1 VLLDQL
7 RTIREG
13 EPNANILVYT
23 EYTDSQDAILEFLR
37 SSRDNGK
44 LSGAVEAISGRDGES
59 DRAKITERLGEKDS
73 IVLVSTDATAE
84 GLNLHQRCH
93 HLIHLELPYN
103 PNRLEQRNGR
113 IDRYGQ
119 ERTPLV
125 RYLYLAGTFEERL
138 LLRLVWK
145 YEKQRARMTFM
156 PNTLGVLTDEHAQM
170 TTSLLAGLAEEQEL
184 LFKRPRLKLQSLN
197 QDEDDAGVGSPLE
210 LRFLRLFESQ
220 GFDVEKQVPISAN
233 DSEAPVSIADFVLKG
248 TRTAIYV
255 DGAAFHQGKYLRRD
269 RFIRDRLR
277 QGNLGWQVVELEH
290 VRVGQNQHLQFGN
303 NGAAPTM
310 RSPPSRRPP
319 VVRVAAVVKLLNV
332 KLL

>member
-197 QDEDDAGVGSPLE
+197 QDEEDKDIPAYEEMLAEVERALSGFEKAAKSHAWLADAGLNAE
-210 LRFLRLFESQ
+210 
-220 GFDVEKQVPISAN
+220 
-233 DSEAPVSIADFVLKG
+233 EAKVAAAD
-248 TRTAIYV
+248 
-255 DGAAFHQGKYLRRD
+255 AARD
-269 RFIRDRLR
+269 RGASLM
-277 QGNLGWQVVELEH
+277 GNLDLATFVKEAIEAEI
-290 VRVGQNQHLQFGN
+290 
-303 NGAAPTM
+303 GAGRAG
-310 RSPPSRRPP
+310 
-319 VVRVAAVVKLLNV
+319 
-332 KLL
+332 